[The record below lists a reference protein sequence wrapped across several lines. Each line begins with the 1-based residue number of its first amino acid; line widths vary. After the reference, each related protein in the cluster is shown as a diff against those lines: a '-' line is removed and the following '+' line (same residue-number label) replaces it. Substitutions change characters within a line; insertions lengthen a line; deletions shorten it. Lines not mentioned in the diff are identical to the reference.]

1 MVIREVFGNM
11 KLHGT
16 DKALDIFNMT
26 LMILILIVIGYPFLN
41 VLSLSFSSENY
52 ILSGQVNLLP
62 KGFTLSAYKTI
73 INHPSFLGGYLNTIV
88 YTSVQ
93 VIISLVLTSLTAYPL
108 SKSDLPGIPFF
119 KKAVMFTMLFSGGM
133 IQMFLLVKAL
143 NLYNTVWAVT
153 LPGAVAPF
161 NVMIMMTYFKSL
173 PKELN
178 EASEIDGLGEFGTF
192 LRIVLPLS
200 KPIIATMVLFFMVGQ
215 WNNWFGPLIYFSDN
229 DKYPVI
235 LLLRNMLFNAQQ
247 IATNSNMAE
256 ELLKNQES
264 TGEAIKYSTIVL
276 TLAPFMCI
284 YPFMQKYFAQG
295 MMVGSVKG

>member
-16 DKALDIFNMT
+16 DKSLDIFNMT

-133 IQMFLLVKAL
+133 IPKYLIVKDL
-143 NLYNTVWAVT
+143 KLINTIWSLI
-153 LPGAVAPF
+153 LPIAIAPYDYDDVF
-161 NVMIMMTYFKSL
+161 
-173 PKELN
+173 
-178 EASEIDGLGEFGTF
+178 
-192 LRIVLPLS
+192 
-200 KPIIATMVLFFMVGQ
+200 
-215 WNNWFGPLIYFSDN
+215 
-229 DKYPVI
+229 
-235 LLLRNMLFNAQQ
+235 
-247 IATNSNMAE
+247 
-256 ELLKNQES
+256 
-264 TGEAIKYSTIVL
+264 
-276 TLAPFMCI
+276 
-284 YPFMQKYFAQG
+284 
-295 MMVGSVKG
+295 